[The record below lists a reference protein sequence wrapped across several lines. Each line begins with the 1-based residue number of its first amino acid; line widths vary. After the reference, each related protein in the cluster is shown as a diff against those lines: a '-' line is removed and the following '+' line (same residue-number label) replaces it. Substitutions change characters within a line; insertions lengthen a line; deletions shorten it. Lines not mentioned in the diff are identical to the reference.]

1 MTEQKEHTKITKPVT
16 GSVFDEM
23 PAKFAFWSG
32 IVTGAAVLS
41 LLAVLVMVV
50 LMVKGISLTPSANDN
65 DTTTADSKAEN
76 AEPTNVAPTPAPAA
90 AADPEAGVAPAS
102 GNIDVAAAKNVRGTG
117 DVTIVEFSDF
127 DCPFCKRFTP
137 TIDQIV
143 EDYDGQVKHVYK
155 HFPLT
160 NIHPDAER
168 DAIASECAGDQG
180 KFWEMHDQLFEK
192 QDVKGKDALTDI
204 ATDIGLDVAAFE
216 TCLSDPAKKTLVQAD
231 AAEGQS
237 LGCTGTPCPL
247 LVVDGEVKQQ
257 FRGAVPVETIEA
269 ALAEYVQ

>member
-1 MTEQKEHTKITKPVT
+1 MIDEKEHTKITKPVN

-32 IVTGAAVLS
+32 LVTGAAVLS
-41 LLAVLVMVV
+41 LIAVLVMVV
-50 LMVKGISLTPSANDN
+50 LMVKGISLTPSTDGD
-65 DTTTADSKAEN
+65 DTTNAKAEN
-76 AEPTNVAPTPAPAA
+76 TAPAA
-90 AADPEAGVAPAS
+90 AAPAAAPAANPEAAVAPAS
-102 GNIDVAAAKNVRGTG
+102 GNIDVAAAKNVRGSG

-137 TIDQIV
+137 TMDQIV
-143 EDYDGQVKHVYK
+143 EEYDGKVKHVYK

-160 NIHPDAER
+160 NIHPDAEL

-180 KFWEMHDQLFEK
+180 KFWEMHDELFDK
-192 QDVKGKDALTDI
+192 QDLKGKAALTDI
-204 ATDIGLDVAAFE
+204 AKEVGLDVPAFE
-216 TCLSDPAKKTLVQAD
+216 KCLEDPVKKDLVQAD
-231 AAEGQS
+231 AAEGQK

-257 FRGAVPVETIEA
+257 FRGAVPAETVKA